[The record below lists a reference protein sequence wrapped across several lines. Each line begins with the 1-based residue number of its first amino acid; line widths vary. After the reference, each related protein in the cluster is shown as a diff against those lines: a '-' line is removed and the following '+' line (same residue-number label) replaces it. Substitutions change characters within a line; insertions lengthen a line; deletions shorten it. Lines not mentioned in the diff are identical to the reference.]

1 MYMNECSWEIN
12 LLIIAHQKYIKQQ
25 DIKHS
30 LLCYIIEIDLYDLYF
45 V

>member
-1 MYMNECSWEIN
+1 MYMNECSWEN
-12 LLIIAHQKYIKQQ
+12 LLAYKAHTKYIKQQ

-45 V
+45 I